1 MIRSHG
7 PADVSEEERTRVSW
21 VVRAGIAR
29 ADTLINGYR
38 LHSGITGLY
47 GFSVQ
52 YTAGKSVEELAQAG
66 QFSHAQI
73 SYAQEQDLAASLAH
87 LSYTMRL
94 VRSPGKGYH
103 HTFAVLYDAT
113 GLMLHTLPQ
122 DAADALSRTFKQ
134 RSNPHRVR

>member
-1 MIRSHG
+1 M
-7 PADVSEEERTRVSW
+7 SW

-38 LHSGITGLY
+38 RHSGVTGLY

-52 YTAGKSVEELAQAG
+52 YAADKSIEELAQAG

-73 SYAQEQDLAASLAH
+73 SYAQEQDLAASLTW
-87 LSYTMRL
+87 LGYTMRL
-94 VRSPGKGYH
+94 VPSPGKGYH

-113 GLMLHTLPQ
+113 GLMLQALPQ
-122 DAADALSRTFKQ
+122 DVADALSRTFKQ
-134 RSNPHRVR
+134 RPNPHRVR